1 MRQSAPSP
9 WFRCQAGRPR
19 GHSLVPVGCT
29 LGAGG
34 TGVQGGMQSR
44 GPTMP
49 AFATEAQC
57 KAWGHFALSCF
68 PRTEPAWGLQPASP
82 KPPPHNSHLQITSA
96 GRRPWKPCFL
106 LGHVIH
112 PTGQKKGPLSRTW
125 LSPHSPC
132 PGPVAWTPITALLV
146 SGHSAAY
153 SAAPRPGP
161 QPMHVSFPTC
171 RLLPGREWTHPSSP
185 STPATRALLPRGPCE
200 CSPQK
205 G

>member
-19 GHSLVPVGCT
+19 GHSLVPVGCR

-49 AFATEAQC
+49 ASATEAQC

-82 KPPPHNSHLQITSA
+82 KPPPPQQPPADHLGWTSAMETLLPPWARHPSHRPEKGATESHLAQSPQPLPWSSGLDTHH
-96 GRRPWKPCFL
+96 RPPSLWPQRSL
-106 LGHVIH
+106 LS
-112 PTGQKKGPLSRTW
+112 GPS
-125 LSPHSPC
+125 
-132 PGPVAWTPITALLV
+132 AWTTTHARVLP
-146 SGHSAAY
+146 HMSAPA
-153 SAAPRPGP
+153 GP
-161 QPMHVSFPTC
+161 
-171 RLLPGREWTHPSSP
+171 
-185 STPATRALLPRGPCE
+185 
-200 CSPQK
+200 
-205 G
+205 